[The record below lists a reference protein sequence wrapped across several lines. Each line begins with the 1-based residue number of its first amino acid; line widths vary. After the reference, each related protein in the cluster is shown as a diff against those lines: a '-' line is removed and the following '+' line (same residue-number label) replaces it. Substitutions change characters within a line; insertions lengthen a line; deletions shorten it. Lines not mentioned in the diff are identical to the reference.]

1 MRARRIGQVD
11 HRAEI
16 REKSFLLD
24 NSLEAFS
31 ALARFL
37 GSSSEMD
44 SLRGS
49 KRCIW
54 LGIGRSGHAVIGQKR
69 RREMKLWSGRRGSN
83 PRHPAWEADVL
94 PLNYSRSAPKVY
106 RTRQRLL
113 IACRCPRPHE
123 SSPIY
128 LSSSPPPSP
137 FPVQ

>member
-54 LGIGRSGHAVIGQKR
+54 LGIGRSGHAVIGKNG
-69 RREMKLWSGRRGSN
+69 EEK
-83 PRHPAWEADVL
+83 
-94 PLNYSRSAPKVY
+94 
-106 RTRQRLL
+106 
-113 IACRCPRPHE
+113 
-123 SSPIY
+123 
-128 LSSSPPPSP
+128 
-137 FPVQ
+137 